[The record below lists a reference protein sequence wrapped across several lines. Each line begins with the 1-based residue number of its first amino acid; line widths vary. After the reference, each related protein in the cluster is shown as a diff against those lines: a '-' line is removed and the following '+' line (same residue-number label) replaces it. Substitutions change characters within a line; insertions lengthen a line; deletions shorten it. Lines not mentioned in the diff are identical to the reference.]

1 MSPSKPSVLKQS
13 VAFDVAKDQLDTCFS
28 VIDTAQNVKVKATR
42 KFANTLKG
50 FREMAQWVRKHAD
63 PAVPV
68 VYTMEATGIYYEQLA
83 WHLFSQQQAV
93 AVVLPNKARQYA
105 KSVGLKSKNDK
116 IDSIGLARMG
126 AQQNLPLWHP
136 SVSNSITYAC

>member
-1 MSPSKPSVLKQS
+1 
-13 VAFDVAKDQLDTCFS
+13 

-50 FREMAQWVRKHAD
+50 FQEMEQWVKKHAD
-63 PAVPV
+63 PAVPI

-105 KSVGLKSKNDK
+105 GPADQIEHLRSKASASK
-116 IDSIGLARMG
+116 ARMTRPTPL
-126 AQQNLPLWHP
+126 ALPGWEP
-136 SVSNSITYAC
+136 SRICPCGNP